1 MRTAP
6 FRTLVVPIVAVAGLV
21 LAACGGGS
29 STSGSATSDP
39 DPSGATAPVPADA
52 GVPTTASPAAA
63 AGPVDGVDLTD
74 IRMEDLTAGGEV
86 ALADALDAP
95 AGTPVLA
102 FFWAPFCSTCRSE
115 APVLEELAQQPPNGL
130 RIVGVGALDDLGAAR
145 DFRTDTAVRS
155 FPLLW
160 AEDTDAWS
168 AFGVPAQP
176 YLLMIR
182 DGQVVQRWP
191 GGASADE
198 ITAAASA

>member
-1 MRTAP
+1 MRIAP
-6 FRTLVVPIVAVAGLV
+6 FRTLLVPIVAVAGLV
-21 LAACGGGS
+21 LAACGGEA
-29 STSGSATSDP
+29 ATSDP
-39 DPSGATAPVPADA
+39 GSSGSTEPAPTDA
-52 GVPTTASPAAA
+52 GVPTTVSLAVE

-191 GGASADE
+191 GGASAEE

>member
-6 FRTLVVPIVAVAGLV
+6 VRSLLVPVVAVAGLV
-21 LAACGGGS
+21 LAACGQE
-29 STSGSATSDP
+29 SATSGT
-39 DPSGATAPVPADA
+39 DPSGSSSPASADA
-52 GVPTTASPAAA
+52 GVPTTVSPEVE
-63 AGPVDGVDLTD
+63 AGPVEGVDLTD

-86 ALADALDAP
+86 ALADELRAP

-191 GGASADE
+191 GGASVEE

>member
-6 FRTLVVPIVAVAGLV
+6 VRSLLVPVVAVAGLV
-21 LAACGGGS
+21 LAACGQE
-29 STSGSATSDP
+29 SATSGT
-39 DPSGATAPVPADA
+39 DPSGSSPPASADA
-52 GVPTTASPAAA
+52 GVPTPVSPEVE
-63 AGPVDGVDLTD
+63 AGPVEGVDLTD

-86 ALADALDAP
+86 ALADELRAP

-115 APVLEELAQQPPNGL
+115 APVLEELAQQPPNAL
-130 RIVGVGALDDLGAAR
+130 RIVGIGALDDLGAAR

-191 GGASADE
+191 GGASVEE

>member
-1 MRTAP
+1 MRT
-6 FRTLVVPIVAVAGLV
+6 TPIRALLLPAVAVTGLL
-21 LAACGGGS
+21 LAACGEQS
-29 STSGSATSDP
+29 AAPESGSADP
-39 DPSGATAPVPADA
+39 PPAAADA
-52 GVPTTASPAAA
+52 GVPTTVSPSDA
-63 AGPVDGVDLTD
+63 AGPVEGVDLTD
-74 IRMEDLTAGGEV
+74 IRMEDLTGGGEV

-95 AGTPVLA
+95 PGTPVLA

-130 RIVGVGALDDLGAAR
+130 RVVGVGALDDLGAAR

-191 GGASADE
+191 GGASAEE

>member
-1 MRTAP
+1 MRTMR
-6 FRTLVVPIVAVAGLV
+6 FRTLLVPIVAVAGLV
-21 LAACGGGS
+21 LAACGED
-29 STSGSATSDP
+29 SGS
-39 DPSGATAPVPADA
+39 TAPVPADA
-52 GVPTTASPAAA
+52 GVPTTGSPAAA

-191 GGASADE
+191 GGASAEE

>member
-1 MRTAP
+1 MRTAR
-6 FRTLVVPIVAVAGLV
+6 FRTLIVPILAVAGLV
-21 LAACGGGS
+21 LAACGD
-29 STSGSATSDP
+29 GSATSESANSDP
-39 DPSGATAPVPADA
+39 GPSAAPAA
-52 GVPTTASPAAA
+52 GVPTTVSPSVA

-74 IRMEDLTAGGEV
+74 IRMEDLTGGGEV

-95 AGTPVLA
+95 PGTPVLA